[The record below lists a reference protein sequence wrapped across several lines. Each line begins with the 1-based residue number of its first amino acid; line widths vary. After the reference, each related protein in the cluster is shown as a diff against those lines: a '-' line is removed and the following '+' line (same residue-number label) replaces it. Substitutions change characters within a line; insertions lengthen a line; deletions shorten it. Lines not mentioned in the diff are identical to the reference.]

1 MVHQKER
8 RHTMKRKDRFSKA
21 GKILG
26 QLITIIE
33 DWGSFLSFLIMIG
46 LVNLAI
52 FLRMTINLESSSW
65 EEIARFASIWL
76 YMLAIAV
83 AARDDSHLRSGLL
96 DNFIKSAKTKMALEI
111 LFNLITLT
119 CLIIFVYWSVVQVRW
134 VRGVRQTSL
143 VLRMDMW
150 IVYLSFVVGGTFAV
164 IHNLTYLMKAI
175 NKFKNPKEVRINE

>member
-1 MVHQKER
+1 MEKNTTFFKIGR
-8 RHTMKRKDRFSKA
+8 
-21 GKILG
+21 ILG
-26 QLITIIE
+26 QLINIIE

-76 YMLAIAV
+76 YMLAVAV

-96 DNFIKSAKTKMALEI
+96 DNWIKSAKARMALEI

-119 CLIIFVYWSVVQVRW
+119 CLIIFVYWSLVQVRW
-134 VRGVRQTSL
+134 VIGVGQTSL
-143 VLRMDMW
+143 VLRIDMW
-150 IVYLSFVVGGTFAV
+150 IVYLSFVVGGTLAV

-175 NKFKNPKEVRINE
+175 EKFKKLKEIRLSE

>member
-1 MVHQKER
+1 
-8 RHTMKRKDRFSKA
+8 MKRKDNFSKA

-26 QLITIIE
+26 QLITINE

-76 YMLAIAV
+76 YMLAVAV

-96 DNFIKSAKTKMALEI
+96 DNLIKSAKTKMALEI

-119 CLIIFVYWSVVQVRW
+119 CLIIFVYWSIVQVRW

-143 VLRMDMW
+143 VLRIDMW
-150 IVYLSFVVGGTFAV
+150 IVYLSFVVGGILAV

-175 NKFKNPKEVRINE
+175 DKFKKLKEVRLNE

>member
-1 MVHQKER
+1 MEKNTTFFKIGR
-8 RHTMKRKDRFSKA
+8 
-21 GKILG
+21 ILG
-26 QLITIIE
+26 QLINIIE
-33 DWGSFLSFLIMIG
+33 DWGSFISFLIMIG

-76 YMLAIAV
+76 YMLAVAV

-96 DNFIKSAKTKMALEI
+96 DNWIKSAKTRMALEI

-119 CLIIFVYWSVVQVRW
+119 CLIIFVYWSLVQVRW
-134 VRGVRQTSL
+134 VIGVGQTSL
-143 VLRMDMW
+143 VLRIDMW
-150 IVYLSFVVGGTFAV
+150 IVYLSFVVGGTLAV

-175 NKFKNPKEVRINE
+175 EKFKKLKEIRLSE

>member
-1 MVHQKER
+1 MEKNTTFFKIGR
-8 RHTMKRKDRFSKA
+8 
-21 GKILG
+21 ILG
-26 QLITIIE
+26 QLINIIE
-33 DWGSFLSFLIMIG
+33 DWGSFISFLIMIG

-76 YMLAIAV
+76 YMLAVAV

-96 DNFIKSAKTKMALEI
+96 DNWIKSAKTRMALEI

-119 CLIIFVYWSVVQVRW
+119 CLIIFVYWSLVQVRW
-134 VRGVRQTSL
+134 VIGVGQTSL
-143 VLRMDMW
+143 VLRIDMW
-150 IVYLSFVVGGTFAV
+150 IVYLSFVVGGTLAV

-175 NKFKNPKEVRINE
+175 GKFKKLKEIRLSE